1 MSTVVIGAGLAGA
14 FAARTLAQAGE
25 DVVVLEATAHLGGR
39 TRTNREVLEHG
50 QVADLGGSFLDIGQD
65 LLLEFCVEHDITL
78 KPEIRMFPK
87 GPDARYS
94 GASILLGRMVIDETR
109 VDDAD
114 RAMLAKEV
122 QEALDAAPPGEKE
135 TLKAWARRAGLSPQA
150 HAAYVMQG
158 AFNPTARAELVSSW
172 HVHPGDIGRICW
184 ILADGT
190 DTMARV
196 ALEGLEVRLETPV
209 RLVERTGGGYRVHT
223 DSDVLS
229 CDNVVVSA
237 SVQAT
242 RRIGFDPVLPS
253 WKVEA
258 LLGTPLSQGG
268 KAVAQ
273 YRGGADIAAAA
284 GPSTMTNGPVSMFWL
299 KQGPEDTI
307 IAMGTMADTGDGM
320 LDDEEATLASLDR
333 HIEAMTGVAPERIAG
348 IIQNWTTEEFVGGV
362 VNLGT
367 GGFARRAALG
377 AAVGGIHFAGEATGE
392 WPSAMEGAARSG
404 QRVAAEILQK
414 RRAHTDLTAAPR
426 S

>member
-1 MSTVVIGAGLAGA
+1 MSTVVIGAGLAGT
-14 FAARTLAQAGE
+14 FAARALAQAGE
-25 DVVVLEATAHLGGR
+25 DVVVLEATSHLGGR

-50 QVADLGGSFLDIGQD
+50 QVADLGGSFIDIGQD
-65 LLLEFCVEHDITL
+65 LLLQFCVDNDIEL

-87 GPDARYS
+87 GPGERYS
-94 GASILLGRMVIDETR
+94 GASILLGHVVSGERRLGEDE
-109 VDDAD
+109 
-114 RAMLAKEV
+114 RAAIAQEV
-122 QEALDAAPPGEKE
+122 QDALDAVPPTDTE
-135 TLKAWARRAGLSPQA
+135 TLKAWVRRASLSPRA
-150 HAAYVMQG
+150 AAAYVMQG
-158 AFNPTARAELVSSW
+158 AFNPTARSELVSSW

-196 ALEGLEVRLETPV
+196 ASSGLDVRIDTPV
-209 RLVERTGGGYRVHT
+209 RLVERAGGTYRVHT
-223 DSDVLS
+223 DADVLN

-253 WKVEA
+253 WKIEA

-268 KAVAQ
+268 KAVGQ
-273 YRGGADIAAAA
+273 YRGGAAIAAAA
-284 GPSTMTNGPVSMFWL
+284 GPSTMTDGPVSMFWL
-299 KQGPEDTI
+299 KQGPDDTV
-307 IAMGTMADTGDGM
+307 IAMGTMADLGDGM
-320 LDDEEATLASLDR
+320 LDDEEATLSSLDR
-333 HIEAMTGVAPERIAG
+333 HIEVMTGTSHERIAG
-348 IIQNWTTEEFVGGV
+348 VVQNWTTEEFFGGV

-404 QRVAAEILQK
+404 LRVAAEILQK
-414 RRAHTDLTAAPR
+414 RRAHTGLVPA
-426 S
+426 